1 MKREALGEFEHQV
14 LLTIMILGGAGYS
27 APIVLE
33 LEERTKRSVSAGAVF
48 IALRRLEQRGYL
60 RSTKEEP
67 QAGEGGRGRR
77 LFEITPNGLERVIE
91 SRRTFERFWE
101 ALDPF
106 MDRP

>member
-1 MKREALGEFEHQV
+1 MTREALGEFEHQV
-14 LLTIMILGGAGYS
+14 LLALLVLGGAGYS
-27 APIVLE
+27 APLVLE
-33 LEERTKRSVSAGAVF
+33 LEERTRRSISAGAVF

-60 RSTKEEP
+60 RSIKEEAQP
-67 QAGEGGRGRR
+67 GEGGRGRR
-77 LFEITPNGLERVIE
+77 LFEITPQGLERVIE